1 MNPFAGQVD
10 PRRLLDSLTEPQRQA
25 VTHTDGPLCV
35 LAAAGSGKTRVI
47 TRRAAYLACT
57 VTTARRVLAITFT
70 NKAANEMRERIEALG
85 IVGQMTVCTFHSLCA
100 RLLRAYHD
108 RAGLAPNFT
117 IFDVED
123 QKKALKEAIERS
135 DLSTTNWSPGRVAG
149 TISNAKN
156 ELKTAQA
163 FEEEASD
170 WTSRSIARIYQ
181 QYEVVLAQQQGLDF
195 DDLLLKMALLLR
207 SDDELCARLQ
217 RRFTH
222 LLVDEYQDTNHA
234 QYEIARHLTEGHR
247 NICVTGDPDQSI
259 YGWRG
264 ADIRNILNFEHDYPD
279 AVTVRLEQ
287 NYRSTKRILSAADA
301 LIAHNVERKEKHLWT
316 ENEEGGPVRVAH
328 VADGMAEAQLI
339 ADGIREHRMNGRP
352 LRDIAVFYRI
362 NAMTRTVEEALLK
375 GGVPYQVAR
384 GVAFY
389 NRAEI
394 KDVLA
399 YLRVMVN
406 PADETS
412 LLRIINTP
420 ARGIGPTTVKRLR
433 AAAHAS
439 GRRLF
444 DVIQDVENVPGVGRA
459 TGKVQFFAEI
469 LGNLASLAEEPPRVA
484 VDAAVSQSGLRA
496 ALRQEATTNP
506 ERLENVEELISG
518 AATFQQETPDSTLI
532 DYLQHVSLI
541 SDIDAVDSESGCV
554 TLMTLH
560 AAKGLEFPVVY
571 IIGLESGLLPLV
583 RDFDGGDEEE
593 ERRLCFVG
601 MTRAMDELTLTS
613 AAYRTLHG
621 RTERQIPSI
630 FLSELPQEEIE
641 WIDRVSEDRA
651 AEPAA
656 PKPALPDDLA
666 CWDIGTLVR
675 HPTYG
680 FARVQWLAPS
690 ANQTRIG
697 LRFTTGE
704 EKTFIL
710 EYARLER
717 VDFDEID

>member
-10 PRRLLDSLTEPQRQA
+10 PRRLLDGLTEPQRQA

-57 VTTARRVLAITFT
+57 VTAARRVLAITFT

-163 FEEEASD
+163 FEEEALD

-316 ENEEGGPVRVAH
+316 ENEEGGPVRVVH

-362 NAMTRTVEEALLK
+362 NAMTRTVEEALLN

-459 TGKVQFFAEI
+459 TGKVHFFAEI

-506 ERLENVEELISG
+506 ERLENAEELISG

-571 IIGLESGLLPLV
+571 MIGLESGLLPLI